1 MSLHGAPLMY
11 VFFETSQLE
20 TERGFFEH
28 AIGLP
33 VLEIEPHLPH
43 HRHGVVK
50 YDAVNLILSLN
61 WTSAGSFSTDTSDG
75 LITVFGGNTRLA
87 NWRHHR
93 VVSSVDAQ
101 DLVTDIHG
109 HHFLFSSPLPG
120 GEQAAWPSVQE
131 LRLMV
136 TELSASVAFY
146 RDTLG
151 LEMLG
156 RENKTARFATGSVT
170 LALEEK
176 STAPDGRH
184 ARYDSYLIVFYTPQ
198 IEAARMA
205 LVERG
210 LAFQGSRI
218 AHSEIGATARFEDP
232 SGHRICIYEPSKEC
246 LSWSSGAKV
255 MEIMDRAVCDA
266 QSK

>member
-1 MSLHGAPLMY
+1 VSLHGAPLMY

-20 TERGFFEH
+20 TERGFFER

-50 YDAVNLILSLN
+50 YDAGNLIVSLN

-75 LITVFGGNTRLA
+75 LITVFGGNPRLA
-87 NWRHHR
+87 NWRDHR
-93 VVSSVDAQ
+93 SVKSVDGQ
-101 DLVTDIHG
+101 GLVTDIHG
-109 HHFLFSSPLPG
+109 HHFVFSSPLPG
-120 GEQAAWPSVQE
+120 GEQAAWPAVQE

-136 TELSASVAFY
+136 TELAASVIFY

-151 LEMLG
+151 LEML
-156 RENKTARFATGSVT
+156 EQNDKTARFATGGVT

-176 STAPDGRH
+176 NTAPDGRRV
-184 ARYDSYLIVFYTPQ
+184 RYDSYLIVFYTPQ
-198 IEAARMA
+198 IEAARAA

-210 LAFQGSRI
+210 LEFQGSRI

-232 SGHRICIYEPSKEC
+232 SGHRICIYEPSAEC
-246 LSWSSGAKV
+246 LSWSSGLKV
-255 MEIMDRAVCDA
+255 IEIMDRAICDT
-266 QSK
+266 QLK